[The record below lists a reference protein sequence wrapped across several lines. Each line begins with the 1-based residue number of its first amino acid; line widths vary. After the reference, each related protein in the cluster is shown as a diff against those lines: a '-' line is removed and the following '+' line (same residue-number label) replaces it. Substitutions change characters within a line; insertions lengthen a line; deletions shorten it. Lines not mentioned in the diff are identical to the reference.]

1 MADRKPFVST
11 TNRPNYMDSDFYRK
25 YMEDREKQ
33 RKEREEQRKR
43 AEAEAEKKKLAAAE
57 AEADA
62 GEGGEDA
69 TDDVQFSDY
78 QPLKLRGGLAHPD
91 PVVENASLS
100 AVRPPDLGGDV
111 LANLD
116 ASIIAQGKLSAL
128 QLESVACAAASWSFP
143 GRRVAGE
150 KIRGNRRRV
159 PGSVD
164 ARPGSVDASRAARAT
179 ISGRRW

>member
-25 YMEDREKQ
+25 YMEQREKD

-111 LANLD
+111 HVLGLCQMVTCLD
-116 ASIIAQGKLSAL
+116 CLIFQVHQHRQ
-128 QLESVACAAASWSFP
+128 QL
-143 GRRVAGE
+143 RVL
-150 KIRGNRRRV
+150 RQLLR
-159 PGSVD
+159 
-164 ARPGSVDASRAARAT
+164 
-179 ISGRRW
+179 